1 MVGNLI
7 SLLRSKPCNCNKYI
21 TTNLRYN
28 TFNKIKCYAQ
38 EIYYFMQKK
47 YPILEHKICS

>member
-1 MVGNLI
+1 MHNNGWEFNKFITFKTLQ
-7 SLLRSKPCNCNKYI
+7 KPWYCNKYI

-38 EIYYFMQKK
+38 EIYYFM
-47 YPILEHKICS
+47 